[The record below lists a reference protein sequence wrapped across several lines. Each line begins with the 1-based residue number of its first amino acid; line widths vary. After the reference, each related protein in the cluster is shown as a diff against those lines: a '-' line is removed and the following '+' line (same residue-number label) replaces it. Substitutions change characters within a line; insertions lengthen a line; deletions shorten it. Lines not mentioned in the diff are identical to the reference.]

1 MEKVVIAPSCERGND
16 LIAFLYAEIDGSEER
31 DFKQLLVSDAD
42 VRRVL
47 APVDIERAFDLREQL
62 KHVDDIFERVFRPAR
77 TAGTPE
83 LVDSMRAQ
91 TSVR

>member
-1 MEKVVIAPSCERGND
+1 MRS
-16 LIAFLYAEIDGSEER
+16 YAEER